1 MSDVIRNKNRYSDDS
16 RDISLIKRQTW
27 LQNQVPWTRVIKKD
41 KKWRKSKDRTFRPQN
56 DIKIEPDPY
65 QFKFIPRDISDTLK
79 RKRENLCLSIQ
90 NLAFKSKVHIDKIIK
105 FENTNVYPEHARE
118 YHNLSNF
125 ELYKINYIL
134 GNYSSIKDIK
144 NIKIPLPEGKLY
156 NLSNL

>member
-1 MSDVIRNKNRYSDDS
+1 MSDENKHKYSDDN

-27 LQNQVPWTRVIKKD
+27 LQNQVPWKRVIRKD
-41 KKWRKSKDRTFRPQN
+41 KKWRKSRNRTFRPQT

-65 QFKFIPRDISDTLK
+65 KFKFIPSDISDTLK
-79 RKRENLCLSIQ
+79 RKRQNICLSIQ
-90 NLAFKSKVHIDKIIK
+90 NLAFKSNVNIDKIIK
-105 FENTNVYPEHARE
+105 FENTNVYPKHARE

-134 GNYSSIKDIK
+134 DNYSLIKDIK
-144 NIKIPLPEGKLY
+144 NIKIPLPEG